1 MSKFFSFLK
10 NLTENIG
17 QDDITFTKGCLS
29 MRKGDGDSYY
39 LMCQFSNRW
48 RDRDAWSA
56 PHKGGEIITSD
67 AHREFMAYLDKTPD
81 LAPALWSY
89 HIPGTAR
96 GKRAHWWDFDGDF
109 AYMEFELTREEAEGV
124 KRFTELYEP
133 GLSHGFFVMSYDV
146 DQALIKSYLTYEVSI
161 LPREMA
167 ANQWT
172 TFGLLEEGA
181 KDMKFSPE
189 KRQGLVALHG
199 EPYVRALE
207 EKTVELAGMLDKV
220 GIDTKGLGLI
230 EDEPAAPVA
239 VPVAAPVAAPVD
251 VKADQSDIL
260 AALTRLSEVLG
271 GDIKALS
278 AQLSGLI
285 TRVEAIEKVDQ
296 EKVKAQVAAAP
307 QSIFAQWMPVSV
319 IGNVEAQLD
328 GRSSL
333 AKSGPEENLQ
343 GGNHMLAG
351 MLPGGGRNGR

>member
-1 MSKFFSFLK
+1 MFNFSFLK

-17 QDDITFTKGCLS
+17 SDELTFAKGCLS

-67 AHREFMAYLDKTPD
+67 AHREFMAYLDKTPE

-133 GLSHGFFVMSYDV
+133 GLSHGFFVMSYDE
-146 DQALIKSYLTYEVSI
+146 DQALIKSYLSYEVSI

-167 ANQWT
+167 ANIWT

-181 KDMKFSPE
+181 KDMKFSPD
-189 KRQGLVALHG
+189 KRAGLVALHG

-207 EKTVELAGMLDKV
+207 EKTIELAGMLDKV
-220 GIDTKGLGLI
+220 GIDSKGLELVAD
-230 EDEPAAPVA
+230 EAAATPEPAAEPV
-239 VPVAAPVAAPVD
+239 VAAVE
-251 VKADQSDIL
+251 VKANESDIL
-260 AALTRLSEVLG
+260 AAMNRITEVLG

-278 AQLSGLI
+278 AQLSGLM
-285 TRVEAIEKVDQ
+285 TRVEAMEKSDKS
-296 EKVKAQVAAAP
+296 KVEAQVAAAP
-307 QSIFAQWMPVSV
+307 QSIFAKWMPVSV
-319 IGNVEAQLD
+319 IGNEEAFVD
-328 GRSSL
+328 GRSAL
-333 AKSGPEENLQ
+333 AKSGPDEVVKSNGHAMAGLLPS
-343 GGNHMLAG
+343 GGNRG
-351 MLPGGGRNGR
+351 Q